1 MLVDEKVV
9 MSSQDDSLVLTN
21 LRVMLEQKT
30 KAKST
35 YRSIPLDQ
43 VSICVL
49 DTRTYPVLLV
59 LAAVA
64 VLAVFVA
71 PEVAQRVGAGLLA
84 VGLVAAYLLTRNG
97 QIQIF
102 ASAGESIAVP
112 TKGLQHDQIKSFL
125 EAVEMQRLM
134 NQRD

>member
-21 LRVMLEQKT
+21 LRVKLEQKT
-30 KAKST
+30 KSKST
-35 YRSIPLDQ
+35 YKSIPLDQ
-43 VSICVL
+43 VSVCVL

-59 LAAVA
+59 LAVVA
-64 VLAVFVA
+64 VLVVFVA

-84 VGLVAAYLLTRNG
+84 VGLVVAYFLTRNG

-125 EAVEMQRLM
+125 EAVEMQRL
-134 NQRD
+134 NNK